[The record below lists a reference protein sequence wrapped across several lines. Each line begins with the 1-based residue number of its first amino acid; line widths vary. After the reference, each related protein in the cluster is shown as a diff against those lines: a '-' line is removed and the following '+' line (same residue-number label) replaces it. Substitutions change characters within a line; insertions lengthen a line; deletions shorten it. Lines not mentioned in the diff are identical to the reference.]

1 MRFVPA
7 LSESGRKQLTALFKY
22 HDSHS
27 VRRRS
32 HSILLSA
39 DGFTIDEIARI
50 YQIHRDTVGTTFDK
64 WKRDGIVG
72 LFDDPRSGRP
82 SKLSDDEADEAVK
95 LLKEEPRSIKK
106 ALAATREKTG
116 KEISE

>member
-7 LSESGRKQLTALFKY
+7 LSESDRKQLTALFKY

-39 DGFTIDEIARI
+39 DGFTIDEIARML
-50 YQIHRDTVGTTFDK
+50 G
-64 WKRDGIVG
+64 G
-72 LFDDPRSGRP
+72 L
-82 SKLSDDEADEAVK
+82 E
-95 LLKEEPRSIKK
+95 ITQT
-106 ALAATREKTG
+106 TREHAR
-116 KEISE
+116 EMLARQR